1 MNSITVVGNLVENAI
16 VKEFDAGD
24 KYVLFKVADNLYMGE
39 GKEHANIIDVKWKVK
54 QAEKLLES
62 LKKGAKVTVMG
73 ELVIK
78 DVENNGQKYR
88 NVGIRYPKVD
98 LPPKGK
104 SPQSNM
110 DW

>member
-1 MNSITVVGNLVENAI
+1 MNSITVVGNLVENAV
-16 VKEFDAGD
+16 VKEFDED

-39 GKEHANIIDVKWKVK
+39 GKEHANFIDVKWKVK

-62 LKKGAKVTVMG
+62 LKRGAKVTVMG
-73 ELVIK
+73 ELVIR

-104 SPQSNM
+104 SSQSNM

>member
-1 MNSITVVGNLVENAI
+1 M
-16 VKEFDAGD
+16 
-24 KYVLFKVADNLYMGE
+24 
-39 GKEHANIIDVKWKVK
+39 
-54 QAEKLLES
+54 
-62 LKKGAKVTVMG
+62 TVMG
-73 ELVIK
+73 ELVIR

-104 SPQSNM
+104 SSQSNM

>member
-1 MNSITVVGNLVENAI
+1 MNSITVVGNLVENAV
-16 VKEFDAGD
+16 VKEFDED

-39 GKEHANIIDVKWKVK
+39 GKEHANFIDVKWKVK

-73 ELVIK
+73 ELVIR

-104 SPQSNM
+104 SSQSNM